1 MEAITSQLVL
11 RYVRRFLNHLPHK
24 ETMTHVRLLI
34 LLGQT
39 SWMRNGLG
47 MRQLVPL
54 LLVGKG
60 DQLNLWS
67 LGVGR
72 DQRMRRRQ
80 SQPASTPPDW
90 TPWTQRSMRAAR
102 EPRRLGQRSRPPQP
116 QVLNDDWS
124 TLVWRNLICICNQE
138 MFIDITQKFL
148 ILYMYTASVKI
159 LLATPCCYK

>member
-72 DQRMRRRQ
+72 D
-80 SQPASTPPDW
+80 
-90 TPWTQRSMRAAR
+90 
-102 EPRRLGQRSRPPQP
+102 
-116 QVLNDDWS
+116 
-124 TLVWRNLICICNQE
+124 
-138 MFIDITQKFL
+138 
-148 ILYMYTASVKI
+148 
-159 LLATPCCYK
+159 